1 MSSTQTDVHSY
12 FALASSVTMVG
23 RSPKLIQCTIFLFKI
38 KEQKEQKQFFS
49 SLSSSLDSFPQQYC
63 KHRIL
68 PQLLNAFEF
77 GSAGSAV
84 LGPLF
89 KVSSIELA
97 VGITF
102 VTSLYL
108 KCEMKWRVCHKKTY
122 IGTFQASPFLA
133 MHQGFCVL
141 DVDLD
146 VNF

>member
-23 RSPKLIQCTIFLFKI
+23 RSPKLIQCTVFLFKI

-108 KCEMKWRVCHKKTY
+108 KCEMK
-122 IGTFQASPFLA
+122 
-133 MHQGFCVL
+133 
-141 DVDLD
+141 
-146 VNF
+146 